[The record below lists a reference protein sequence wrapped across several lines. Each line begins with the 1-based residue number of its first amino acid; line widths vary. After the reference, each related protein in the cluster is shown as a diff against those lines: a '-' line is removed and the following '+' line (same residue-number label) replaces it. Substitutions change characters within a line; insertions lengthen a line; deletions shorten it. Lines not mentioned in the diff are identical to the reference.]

1 MIIANGNE
9 RTTTTTLVT
18 VNGTPI
24 KLDEFNS
31 NDESSSAQ
39 MNSTVTLET
48 APKLHKVV
56 LEDIS
61 AEEYYKEH
69 TEETTCKIYRFQI
82 LNEELK
88 LMIDNSILD
97 TGTAKPYRYL
107 TGNFIRVFE
116 KHVEA
121 FEKMKVP
128 IQKRNN
134 IVYEESARNNTVYMR
149 INGDCKLCPKS
160 NRVKYVF
167 TVKGKPA
174 DTDKYVE
181 VETKCRGLHNHSGAH
196 NGSMVNGHNSSNLS
210 TPAKHS
216 RLSLP
221 TNPSNSS
228 HNNASHH
235 TAMNSSSTNGSNGGN
250 ERVVLL
256 TKKRKYEEDFNGGSA
271 TSNGTGSSG
280 SPPSSKLSSADKN
293 VLNQVVNQISSKIMI
308 KLDQINLKLNQISDR
323 LFDLERKFET
333 IEVAEIIW

>member
-1 MIIANGNE
+1 MEIVMTNGNDQST
-9 RTTTTTLVT
+9 RTTATLVT
-18 VNGTPI
+18 VNGTSI
-24 KLDEFNS
+24 KLDEF
-31 NDESSSAQ
+31 DESQAQLNSS
-39 MNSTVTLET
+39 NSATVTLET
-48 APKLHKVV
+48 APKLQKVV

-88 LMIDNSILD
+88 TMIDNSILD
-97 TGTAKPYRYL
+97 TSTAKPYRYL

-167 TVKGKPA
+167 TVKAKPA

-181 VETKCRGLHNHSGAH
+181 VETKCRGLHNHGNH
-196 NGSMVNGHNSSNLS
+196 NGSMLNGAGSSNQS
-210 TPAKHS
+210 TPAKAS

-221 TNPSNSS
+221 NNLNSS
-228 HNNASHH
+228 VQHAN
-235 TAMNSSSTNGSNGGN
+235 TNGGNN

-256 TKKRKYEEDFNGGSA
+256 TKKRKYEEDYANTSGSNNNGG
-271 TSNGTGSSG
+271 GL
-280 SPPSSKLSSADKN
+280 SPPSSNKLSTADKN
-293 VLNQVVNQISSKIMI
+293 MLNQVVNQISSKIMI

-333 IEVAEIIW
+333 IEVAEII

>member
-1 MIIANGNE
+1 MEIAASTLTMLTNGSDSNT
-9 RTTTTTLVT
+9 RTSTNTTTLVT

-24 KLDEFNS
+24 KLDDL
-31 NDESSSAQ
+31 DESNNPVNATT
-39 MNSTVTLET
+39 TVTLDS
-48 APKLHKVV
+48 APKLQKIV

-69 TEETTCKIYRFQI
+69 TEETTCKVFRFQI
-82 LNEELK
+82 ANDELK
-88 LMIDNSILD
+88 TMIENSILD
-97 TGTAKPYRYL
+97 TTTAKPYRYL

-121 FEKMKVP
+121 FEKIKVP

-134 IVYEESARNNTVYMR
+134 IVYEESARNNTVYLR
-149 INGDCKLCPKS
+149 INGDCKLCPKL

-167 TVKGKPA
+167 TVKAKPA

-181 VETKCRGLHNHSGAH
+181 VETKCRGVHNH
-196 NGSMVNGHNSSNLS
+196 NYNSSMNGGGNSSANS
-210 TPAKHS
+210 TPTKNS

-221 TNPSNSS
+221 TISS
-228 HNNASHH
+228 Q
-235 TAMNSSSTNGSNGGN
+235 TNGNGNSASNN

-256 TKKRKYEEDFNGGSA
+256 TKKRKYEDDYSILHNTSSSNNPSA
-271 TSNGTGSSG
+271 SSPSSNGNR
-280 SPPSSKLSSADKN
+280 LNANDKN
-293 VLNQVVNQISSKIMI
+293 ALNQIVNQISSKIMI

-333 IEVAEIIW
+333 IEVAEII